1 MQTGL
6 QDRFTASAEEW
17 TCACGRLN
25 AVGLSMCPH
34 CGRMPPRHVAA
45 VTMRTP
51 ESHMGLAPPPRVR
64 AVRLAIGVIAI
75 NIVQTGLFIALV
87 RSGRMEDSTAI
98 TLGTWLGLLFYA
110 VVLAMMT
117 GPLLTL
123 KPAWLKGDPR
133 TARLLGAE
141 IGFGAALVLVIFGWA
156 ATGHPVLDPG
166 TEAIVSEASLARI
179 FLAFLAVAIVAP
191 VVEELLFRG
200 VVAES
205 LRRRGA
211 AVAIGVSAVLFGL
224 AHLQWSAVGITYF
237 TTCGVV
243 LGTLYWRRGLW
254 ASIAAH
260 AAFNGSL
267 VVLATV
273 VALGPGHLLSA
284 NGVTVRARSD
294 WHVVDAANL
303 PSGIEL
309 ALQGPSAA
317 TFVVERQPA
326 PTSQFVSLDRLA
338 KALNANQVP
347 MPEGTTIRTGT
358 ARVVA
363 YPMGRGVQVA
373 VTAKGHDGVAVVVP
387 HSGALWEI
395 DIATQGSHRA
405 VHEYPAMLRTLTL
418 PGTV

>member
-6 QDRFTASAEEW
+6 QERFTASAEEW

-34 CGRMPPRHVAA
+34 CGRMPPRSVATL
-45 VTMRTP
+45 TMRMP
-51 ESHMGLAPPPRVR
+51 EHHVQAMPKPRVR
-64 AVRLAIGVIAI
+64 AVRLAIGVIVL
-75 NIVQTGLFIALV
+75 NIVQTGFFIALV
-87 RSGRMEDSTAI
+87 RTGRMEDNTAI

-123 KPAWLKGDPR
+123 KPAWLRGDPR

-141 IGFGAALVLVIFGWA
+141 VGFAAAVALVIFGWVA
-156 ATGHPVLDPG
+156 SGHPVLDPG

-179 FLAFLAVAIVAP
+179 LLAFVAVAVVAP

-211 AVAIGVSAVLFGL
+211 PVAIGVSALLFGL

-237 TTCGVV
+237 TSCGVV

-254 ASIAAH
+254 ASISAH

-273 VALGPGHLLSA
+273 VALGPTHLVSA
-284 NGVTVRARSD
+284 NGVSVRARSD
-294 WHVVDAANL
+294 WHLVNTTEL
-303 PSGIEL
+303 PSSIEF

-317 TFVVERQPA
+317 TFLVERLPV
-326 PTSQFVSLDRLA
+326 PMSQFVSLDRMA
-338 KALNANQVP
+338 EALNANQVP
-347 MPEGTTIRTGT
+347 MPEGTTIRSGT
-358 ARVVA
+358 AHVVM

-373 VTAKGHDGVAVVVP
+373 VTAKGHDGVVVLVP
-387 HSGALWEI
+387 HSGVLWEV

-405 VHEYPAMLRTLTL
+405 VHEYPDMLRALVL
-418 PGTV
+418 PGSV